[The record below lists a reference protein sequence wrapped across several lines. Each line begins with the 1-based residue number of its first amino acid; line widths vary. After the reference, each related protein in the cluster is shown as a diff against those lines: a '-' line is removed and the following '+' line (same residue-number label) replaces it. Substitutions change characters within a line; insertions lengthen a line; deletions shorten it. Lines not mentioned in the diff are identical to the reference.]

1 MKPIAEHNAEM
12 AAHMARWF
20 PADPGKTPRAF
31 VHDQARGCWLAL
43 SGPVAVRPGFLN
55 YDGKIELVRKADD
68 TIDVI
73 KRRDMTDAE
82 FSALP
87 VAEPMEEAA

>member
-1 MKPIAEHNAEM
+1 MRKPVAQHNAEI

-20 PADPGKTPRAF
+20 PADPGKAPRLF
-31 VHDQARGCWLAL
+31 TWMPERNCWIGTRRPIA
-43 SGPVAVRPGFLN
+43 ARPGFLN
-55 YDGKIELVRKADD
+55 YEDKIEILKNSDGSMTVL
-68 TIDVI
+68 

-87 VAEPMEEAA
+87 IQE